1 MNYLESIIEDLH
13 NGEPPE
19 ACLDNLERYIGPCVG
34 KLPDSRDGMNNLVN
48 GTCAM
53 FYMLRYIFLARY
65 YPMGH
70 ERVDLL
76 HKAAGLLP
84 SGALDAP
91 RNDEAIQ
98 TVDMEA

>member
-1 MNYLESIIEDLH
+1 MNYLESIIEDLN

-19 ACLDNLERYIGPCVG
+19 ACLENLERYIAPLTG
-34 KLPDSRDGMNNLVN
+34 KLPDNRDDMMNWVN
-48 GTCAM
+48 SACAA
-53 FYMLRYIFLARY
+53 FYILRYCQLARY
-65 YPMGH
+65 YPQGH

-91 RNDEAIQ
+91 TRDEAIQ
-98 TVDMEA
+98 TVDIEA

>member
-1 MNYLESIIEDLH
+1 MTIIESILEDIQ

-19 ACLDNLERYIGPCVG
+19 KCLAELEGVVERLTGP
-34 KLPDSRDGMNNLVN
+34 LPDNRDDMSAWTNS
-48 GTCAM
+48 TCAL
-53 FYMLRYIFLARY
+53 FYLMRYVFLARY
-65 YPMGH
+65 YPEGH
-70 ERVDLL
+70 TRVDLL

-98 TVDMEA
+98 HVDVEA

>member
-1 MNYLESIIEDLH
+1 MNYLESIIEDLN

-19 ACLDNLERYIGPCVG
+19 ACLDNLELYVQPVMG
-34 KLPDSRDGMNNLVN
+34 KLPNSRDEMNNLVN

-53 FYMLRYIFLARY
+53 FYLIRYIFLARY
-65 YPMGH
+65 YPGGH
-70 ERVDLL
+70 ERTDLL

-98 TVDMEA
+98 HVDVVV

>member
-1 MNYLESIIEDLH
+1 MNYIESIIEDLN

-19 ACLDNLERYIGPCVG
+19 LCLKNLELYIEPLTGP
-34 KLPDSRDGMNNLVN
+34 LPNSREEMNNWVN
-48 GTCAM
+48 GCCAL
-53 FYMLRYIFLARY
+53 FYLTRFVHLARY
-65 YPMGH
+65 YPEGH
-70 ERVDLL
+70 TRTDLL

-98 TVDMEA
+98 HVDLEA